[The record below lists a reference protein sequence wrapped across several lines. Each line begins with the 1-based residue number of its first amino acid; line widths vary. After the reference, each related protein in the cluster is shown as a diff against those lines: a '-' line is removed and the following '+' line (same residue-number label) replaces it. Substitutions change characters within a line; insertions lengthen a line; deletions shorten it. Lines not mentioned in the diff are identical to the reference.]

1 MPDHIN
7 CYTKSVSEFE
17 LNVFVVI
24 DGPLEPLPLRLV
36 EHLKQVDLNSRLLG
50 EVISTKNAASTDT
63 EHFNQVSHALLGP
76 GELCTS

>member
-17 LNVFVVI
+17 LNVLVVI

-50 EVISTKNAASTDT
+50 EVISTKK
-63 EHFNQVSHALLGP
+63 LL
-76 GELCTS
+76 LQAQNI

>member
-50 EVISTKNAASTDT
+50 EVISTKKCYFCGNRTF
-63 EHFNQVSHALLGP
+63 ELGLTRSI
-76 GELCTS
+76 GTW

>member
-17 LNVFVVI
+17 LNVLVVI

-36 EHLKQVDLNSRLLG
+36 EHLKQVDLNSRKLR
-50 EVISTKNAASTDT
+50 EIMSTKKCCFFRHRTFESGLTRSIGT
-63 EHFNQVSHALLGP
+63 W
-76 GELCTS
+76 